1 MFEYFPW
8 LAYSI
13 VLRATSN
20 VATPV
25 EKSGA
30 CEVYFAC
37 YQRKLSLRKSMCRR
51 SSYIEEN
58 KVASAKDTRVRQEEK
73 SSMQMHT
80 WTFLRD
86 FSWPANKAF
95 DLHTRDRRPFHRS
108 SWITPRHWTRPCWP
122 MFHLP
127 FLTHRFLD
135 ADLAQFYI
143 EITNSG
149 C

>member
-1 MFEYFPW
+1 
-8 LAYSI
+8 
-13 VLRATSN
+13 
-20 VATPV
+20 
-25 EKSGA
+25 
-30 CEVYFAC
+30 
-37 YQRKLSLRKSMCRR
+37 MCRC
-51 SSYIEEN
+51 SSHIEEN
-58 KVASAKDTRVRQEEK
+58 KVVSAKDTHVRQEEK

-143 EITNSG
+143 EITAAAKRFRPNNDNNFIFVFEIYAVDNDDKFLMK
-149 C
+149 